1 MKNCPTSNDN
11 LSTRNAYSEVAMEV
25 VKQVHALKIPFKLA
39 VGSGKMLDRFVYA
52 YLIYSR
58 KICLVDSGVS
68 SSYGVISDYVR
79 QTGRDPREID
89 MLVLTHAHPDHM
101 GGGRTVQKETG
112 CHVAAHTLDKAWIEN
127 VDLQCRERPIM
138 NFHSLVE
145 GPLMVDQALKDGD
158 TLDLGDGL
166 LLKVIHTPGHSK
178 GSISLVLE
186 PGGVLF
192 SGDAIPMRGA
202 VPIYDDVLS
211 SIDSIRRLK
220 KLEGLKTLLTSWDE
234 PRYGEQVYSLMDEG
248 LLHFQELHNTIRRTK
263 AELGGA
269 DLTTLG
275 SRVLQAMNLPQT
287 ALIPIVLRS
296 IEAHLRVADRD
307 V

>member
-1 MKNCPTSNDN
+1 
-11 LSTRNAYSEVAMEV
+11 MEV
-25 VKQVHALKIPFKLA
+25 TRQVHALKIPFKLA
-39 VGSGKMLDRFVYA
+39 VDSGKTLDRFVYV
-52 YLIYSR
+52 YLIYGR
-58 KICLVDSGVS
+58 KTCLIDSAVS
-68 SSYGVISDYVR
+68 SSYRVISDYLR
-79 QTGRDPREID
+79 QIGRDPRDIE

-112 CHVAAHTLDKAWIEN
+112 CQVAAHALEKPWIED
-127 VDLQCRERPIM
+127 VDVQYRERPIL

-145 GPLMVDQALKDGD
+145 GSLKVDQDLKDGD
-158 TLDLGDGL
+158 TLELGEGL

-186 PGGVLF
+186 PNGVLF
-192 SGDAIPMRGA
+192 SADAIPMRGG

-220 KLEGLKTLLTSWDE
+220 KWKGLKTLLASWDE
-234 PRYGEQVYSLMDEG
+234 PRHGEEVYSLIEEG
-248 LLHFQELHNTIRRTK
+248 LLHFQQLHDTVRLVRAK
-263 AELGGA
+263 SPGA
-269 DLTTLG
+269 DLTALG

-287 ALIPIVLRS
+287 ALIPIVIRS

-307 V
+307 DLLGEA